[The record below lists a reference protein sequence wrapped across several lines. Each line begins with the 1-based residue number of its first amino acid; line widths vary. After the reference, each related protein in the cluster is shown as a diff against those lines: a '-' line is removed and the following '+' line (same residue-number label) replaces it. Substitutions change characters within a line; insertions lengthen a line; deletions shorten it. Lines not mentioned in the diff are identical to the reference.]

1 MPIRLSL
8 LSLLLPLTGCWTS
21 SGPEVVVYTAQ
32 DEEYAKPI
40 FEDFTQTTGIAVL
53 PKFDTESTK
62 TAGLANAI
70 VAEADRPRCDVFWNN
85 EILLTL
91 RLARKGLLDAYRPK
105 IAARYPAMYRSKDG
119 LWHGLAARAR
129 ILLVN
134 TERTPKEQWPQ
145 SISDLTDGR
154 WKGRIGMA
162 KPLFGTTATHA
173 ACLFAAWGDEKAR
186 AFFEKLK
193 ANEVKILS
201 GNKQVAEAVSH
212 GEIAFGIT
220 DTDDAYEEIRAGQ
233 PVEIIYPDQGEGQI
247 GTLYIPN
254 TVAVIKGSPH
264 AAEARR
270 LVDYVLSPEVEARLA
285 LGPSAQ
291 VPLNPDVTVQ
301 PPIKTP
307 PPARG
312 YPASGCSVR
321 AMQVDFEKAAAKWD
335 DVAKFLRERFA
346 L

>member
-1 MPIRLSL
+1 MKSWFFC
-8 LSLLLPLTGCWTS
+8 STLLLALVSLTGCWTS
-21 SGPEVVVYTAQ
+21 TGPEIVVYTAQ
-32 DEEYAKPI
+32 DEEFAKPI
-40 FEDFTQTTGIAVL
+40 FADFSKATGIVVL

-62 TAGLANAI
+62 TAGLANEI
-70 VAEADRPRCDVFWNN
+70 VEEAQRPRCDVFWNN

-91 RLARKGLLDAYRPK
+91 RLARLGLLDVYRPK
-105 IAARYPAMYRSKDG
+105 SAERYPEMYRSKDG

-134 TERTPKEQWPQ
+134 TKRVPKDQWPQ
-145 SISDLTDGR
+145 SITDLTDAK

-173 ACLFAAWGDEKAR
+173 ACLFANWGDEKAR
-186 AFFEKLK
+186 AFFDKLK
-193 ANEVKILS
+193 ANEVRILS
-201 GNKQVAEAVSH
+201 GNKQVAQAVSS
-212 GEIAFGIT
+212 GEIDFGIT
-220 DTDDAYEEIRAGQ
+220 DTDDAYEEIQAAR

-254 TVAVIKGSPH
+254 TLAVIKGSPH
-264 AAEARR
+264 AAEARK
-270 LVDYVLSPEVEARLA
+270 LVDYILSPEVEARLA
-285 LGPSAQ
+285 QGPSAQ

-307 PPARG
+307 RTI
-312 YPASGCSVR
+312 R
-321 AMQVDFEKAAAKWD
+321 AMQVDFDKAAQKWD
-335 DVAKFLRERFA
+335 DAAKFLRERFA